1 MKIEEFLYIL
11 KESKISNILTGFI
24 IVKVTRKRHT
34 DYPFQKMPLFEISSG
49 DHQEK
54 VLIEF
59 YDEHRMTIFEAEMI
73 FSLFALNKKVMDYG
87 NYHKCQVGKE
97 FIKNI
102 KYVKAYVP
110 QTSERMIMEY
120 EDGGWNK

>member
-1 MKIEEFLYIL
+1 MKIKEFLYIL
-11 KESKISNILTGFI
+11 RESKFSNILTGFI
-24 IVKVTRKRHT
+24 IVKVERKR
-34 DYPFQKMPLFEISSG
+34 DMNFPSQKVPLFLISSG

-59 YDEHRMTIFEAEMI
+59 YKEHRMTIFEAEMI
-73 FSLFALNKKVMDYG
+73 FSLFALNKKVMDYA
-87 NYHKCQVGKE
+87 NYHKCQAGKE

-102 KYVKAYVP
+102 KYVKAFVP

-120 EDGGWNK
+120 KDGGRNK